1 MHLSVRPADVQLLD
15 FLKGLQLFFC
25 YLSNSYIYSLD
36 EPDSSEM
43 PGGSQTLQ
51 PRLICARC
59 SYWFPKPVRIHNLG
73 RIIGRSY
80 GSTSAPI
87 WRPTRPNIPAFFS
100 SNISIRG
107 AGSPNYA
114 NLAQPEFLSLST
126 VKYPPPSIPLTAYR
140 PISPL
145 TLSTRCKIYSELS
158 KSRLTILVVLTA
170 MSGVALS
177 PLPASIPVLLS
188 TALGTTLCSAS
199 ANTWNQISEVVYDAQ
214 MPRTRTRPLVRR
226 AITPFHAAC
235 FGAATGVGGVAL
247 LWTCVNPVTAAL
259 GLGNIVL
266 YSCVYTYMKRRT
278 IANTWVGAVVGA
290 IPPVMGWTACGGSLL
305 PTPGSPVFPLF
316 LPSFLTPYLDSLQST
331 LPSLSIFTSYDPAI
345 MSASLLP
352 PLTLAAIHFS
362 WQFPHF
368 NALAYSV
375 RSAYARS
382 GYAMLAALD
391 ATKNAKV
398 AWRHSVALLGMCG
411 VLVPLSGL
419 TGWGFVPWGVAVSA
433 ILIRSSWRFWQA
445 LRRPVQSAAQ
455 GGVSADKAARVLWQ
469 NSLWYLPVLL
479 VMIMA
484 HKSGLEWGQW
494 TGRVKSE
501 AEQEKTVAPVNY
513 LS

>member
-1 MHLSVRPADVQLLD
+1 MHAS
-15 FLKGLQLFFC
+15 
-25 YLSNSYIYSLD
+25 
-36 EPDSSEM
+36 
-43 PGGSQTLQ
+43 SQTLQ
-51 PRLICARC
+51 PGFMRSRC
-59 SYWFPKPVRIHNLG
+59 SYWFSKPTRIHKPG
-73 RIIGRSY
+73 RPIGRLY
-80 GSTSAPI
+80 NSTSAPI
-87 WRPTRPNIPAFFS
+87 WRPTRPDAPAFFS
-100 SNISIRG
+100 SNISIRRLD
-107 AGSPNYA
+107 SPNHA
-114 NLAQPEFLSLST
+114 SLAQPEFLPLST
-126 VKYPPPSIPLTAYR
+126 VKYPPPSIPLTAYK
-140 PISPL
+140 PIPL
-145 TLSTRCKIYSELS
+145 STLSTRLKIYSELS
-158 KSRLTILVVLTA
+158 KARLTILVVLTA

-214 MPRTRTRPLVRR
+214 MPRTRLRPLVRR
-226 AITPFHAAC
+226 AITPLHAAC

-266 YSCVYTYMKRRT
+266 YSGVYTYMKRRT

-290 IPPVMGWTACGGSLL
+290 VPPVMGWTACGGSLL
-305 PTPGSPVFPLF
+305 PTPGSPAFPLF

-331 LPSLSIFTSYDPAI
+331 LPSLSLFTSYDPAI

-352 PLTLAAIHFS
+352 PLALAAIHFS

-398 AWRHSVALLGMCG
+398 AWRHSVGLLGMCS

-419 TGWGFVPWGVAVSA
+419 TGWGFVPWGVAVST
-433 ILIRSSWRFWQA
+433 ILVRASWRFWQA
-445 LRRPVQSAAQ
+445 LRRPEQSAAQ

-494 TGRVKSE
+494 PGRYKGE
-501 AEQEKTVAPVNY
+501 AEKEQTAAPVNY
-513 LS
+513 TS